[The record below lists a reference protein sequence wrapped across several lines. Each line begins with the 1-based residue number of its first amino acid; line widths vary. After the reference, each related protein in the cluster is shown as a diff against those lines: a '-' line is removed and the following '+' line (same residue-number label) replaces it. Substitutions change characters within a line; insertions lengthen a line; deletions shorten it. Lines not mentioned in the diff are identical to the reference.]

1 MIWGGIFEYDEK
13 KEKLEKLKQ
22 RLEDPNIWSDQALAT
37 ELQKKMKALEKT
49 TSMLTGMT
57 DKLEELDE
65 LWQLAK
71 GSDERDMM
79 ESLTESIAECL
90 KA

>member
-1 MIWGGIFEYDEK
+1 M
-13 KEKLEKLKQ
+13 
-22 RLEDPNIWSDQALAT
+22 AT

-90 KA
+90 K